1 MKQLNNLLFL
11 LLCFTTSITSYA
23 QFTVNERSII
33 YDKVSDRYMVSIPE
47 NAFGTDYKAKIAL
60 DATTGWSNLSIE
72 DTDIA
77 DSYSFKQVEGNK
89 IYKFHAQKGDKEI
102 SGQLTFTFLP
112 LLVMEGTFGYDYA
125 QGNISLLSPDVAEPT
140 NSFVKIKWRGG
151 STNTADKHKR
161 NYKIKTLNENGKKQE
176 ISLLGM
182 REDNNWI
189 LDAGQVD
196 LFRLR
201 NRIATEIWND
211 FSTKP
216 YYVSKEPKAK
226 SGVVGK
232 VVEVILNNEYR
243 GIYSLT
249 EAMDRKEL
257 KLKKYDDKNQEFH
270 GQLWKISSWD
280 KSTFWDIEKDYD
292 NTQETWHA
300 FETKYPD
307 IEDVNPT
314 DYSPLYEAID
324 FVANSNDETFK
335 KEVANY
341 FDIPVIIDYQ
351 LFLETLKPIDNC
363 GKNMYWGIYD
373 VAKDKKLTLAIWDLD
388 ASVGQDWHCSTPL
401 HPDYVS
407 PDTELGIK
415 EAFNLYTRL
424 STLNV
429 DNYNQKVADRYH
441 ELRKTYF
448 SEENIISKYQS
459 YYDMLE
465 KSGAA
470 SREESK
476 WSKDSDIGGYPLNFK
491 NEIEYIKNWI
501 INRLKYLDAT
511 QFTLSTDIS
520 EIHQEENTVQKNIY
534 NIMGQKVEK
543 AYRGLIIKNG
553 KKFYTKNNEQQ
564 IKYD

>member
-1 MKQLNNLLFL
+1 MKRLYCLFIL
-11 LLCFTTSITSYA
+11 ILYLAISIPSYA
-23 QFTVNERSII
+23 QFTINGKNII
-33 YDKVSDRYMVSIPE
+33 YDKQNDTYMACIPE
-47 NAFGTDYKAKIAL
+47 DAFGKDYEAIILLDIAS
-60 DATTGWSNLSIE
+60 DWSDLSI
-72 DTDIA
+72 DGTQIA
-77 DSYSFKQVEGNK
+77 YSYTFKQVEGNK
-89 IYKFHAQKGDKEI
+89 LYSIHARKGNKEI
-102 SGQLTFTFLP
+102 NTKITFTFLP
-112 LLVMEGTFGYDYA
+112 LLVLQGSFGYDYA
-125 QGNISLLSPDVAEPT
+125 QGSMSLYSPDATEPTISLIKA
-140 NSFVKIKWRGG
+140 KWRGG
-151 STNTADKHKR
+151 TTNTADKHKR
-161 NYKIKTLNENGKKQE
+161 NYKIKPLNFKGKGQD

-189 LDAGQVD
+189 LDAGQID

-211 FSTKP
+211 FATKP

-226 SGVVGK
+226 SGVTGK

-270 GQLWKISSWD
+270 GQLWKVSSWD
-280 KSTFWDIEKDYD
+280 KAQFWEIDKDYD

-324 FVANSNDETFK
+324 FVVNSNDETFK
-335 KEVANY
+335 KEVGDY
-341 FDIPVIIDYQ
+341 FDIPVLIDYQ
-351 LFLETLKPIDNC
+351 LFQETLKPVDNN

-373 VAKDKKLTLAIWDLD
+373 VAESQKLTLAIWDLD

-401 HPDYVS
+401 HPDYVL
-407 PDTELGIK
+407 PNTDLGVK
-415 EAFNLYTRL
+415 DGFNLYHRL
-424 STLNV
+424 SSLNV
-429 DNYNQKVADRYH
+429 DNYNEKVTSRYQ

-448 SEENIISKYQS
+448 SEDNLISRYQG
-459 YYDMLE
+459 YYDMLV

-470 SREESK
+470 SREECK

-491 NEIEYIKNWI
+491 SEIEYIKNWI
-501 INRLKYLDAT
+501 INRLNYLDT
-511 QFTLSTDIS
+511 NQFPISTNIS
-520 EIHQEENTVQKNIY
+520 EIHQKESLSTKATY
-534 NIMGQKVEK
+534 NMLGQKVGVS
-543 AYRGLIIKNG
+543 YQGLKIKNG
-553 KKFYTKNNEQQ
+553 KKFYTTK
-564 IKYD
+564 

>member
-72 DTDIA
+72 GTDIA

-89 IYKFHAQKGDKEI
+89 IYKFHAKKDDKEI
-102 SGQLTFTFLP
+102 NGQLTFTFLP

-161 NYKIKTLNENGKKQE
+161 NYKIKILNENGKKQE

-216 YYVSKEPKAK
+216 YYASKEPKAK

-270 GQLWKISSWD
+270 GQLWKVSSWD
-280 KSTFWDIEKDYD
+280 KSTFWEIEKDYD

-314 DYSPLYEAID
+314 DYNPLYEAID

>member
-11 LLCFTTSITSYA
+11 LLCFTTNITSYA

-72 DTDIA
+72 GTDIA

-102 SGQLTFTFLP
+102 NGQLTFTFLP
-112 LLVMEGTFGYDYA
+112 LLVMEGTFEYDYA

-161 NYKIKTLNENGKKQE
+161 NYKIKTLNENGKKLE

-211 FSTKP
+211 FATKP
-216 YYVSKEPKAK
+216 YYTSKEPKAK
-226 SGVVGK
+226 SGVAGK

-270 GQLWKISSWD
+270 GQLWKVSSWD

-448 SEENIISKYQS
+448 SEENLISKYQS
-459 YYDMLE
+459 YYDMLV

-476 WSKDSDIGGYPLNFK
+476 WSKDSDIGGYPLNFEK
-491 NEIEYIKNWI
+491 EIEYIKNWI
-501 INRLKYLDAT
+501 IERLKYLDTT
-511 QFTLSTDIS
+511 QFPTINGIQKAQYLKQTKTT
-520 EIHQEENTVQKNIY
+520 QTYNMLGVKVNTSYKGI
-534 NIMGQKVEK
+534 K
-543 AYRGLIIKNG
+543 IING
-553 KKFYTKNNEQQ
+553 KKYNISQ
-564 IKYD
+564 

>member
-1 MKQLNNLLFL
+1 MKQLNYLLFL
-11 LLCFTTSITSYA
+11 LVCLVTSIPSFA
-23 QFTVNERSII
+23 QFTINGRSVI
-33 YDKVSDRYMVSIPE
+33 YDKVSDTYMVSIPE
-47 NAFGTDYKAKIAL
+47 NAFGTDYEASIAL
-60 DATTGWSNLSIE
+60 DATAGWSNLSIE
-72 DTDIA
+72 GTDIA
-77 DSYSFKQVEGNK
+77 DNYTFKQVEGNK
-89 IYKFHAQKGDKEI
+89 IYKIHAQEGDKEI
-102 SGQLTFTFLP
+102 NTQLTFTFLP

-125 QGNISLLSPDVAEPT
+125 QGNISLLSPDEAEPT
-140 NSFVKIKWRGG
+140 NSFAKVKWRGG

-161 NYKIKTLNENGKKQE
+161 NYKIKTLNEKGKKQE

-189 LDAGQVD
+189 LDAGQID

-211 FSTKP
+211 FATKP
-216 YYVSKEPKAK
+216 YYASKEPKAK
-226 SGVVGK
+226 SGVTGK

-270 GQLWKISSWD
+270 GHLWKVSSWD
-280 KSTFWDIEKDYD
+280 KAQFWEIDKDYD

-324 FVANSNDETFK
+324 FVVNSNDETFK
-335 KEVANY
+335 KEVGDY
-341 FDIPVIIDYQ
+341 FDIPVLIDYQ
-351 LFLETLKPIDNC
+351 LFQETLKPVDNN

-373 VAKDKKLTLAIWDLD
+373 VAESQKLTLAIWDLD

-401 HPDYVS
+401 HPDYVL
-407 PDTELGIK
+407 PNTDLGVK
-415 EAFNLYTRL
+415 DGFNLYHRL
-424 STLNV
+424 SSLNV
-429 DNYNQKVADRYH
+429 DNYNEKVTSRYQ

-448 SEENIISKYQS
+448 SEDNLISRYQG
-459 YYDMLE
+459 YYDMLV

-470 SREESK
+470 SREECK

-491 NEIEYIKNWI
+491 SEIEYIKNWI
-501 INRLKYLDAT
+501 INRLNYLDT
-511 QFTLSTDIS
+511 NQFPISTNIS
-520 EIHQEENTVQKNIY
+520 EIHQKESLSTKTTY
-534 NIMGQKVEK
+534 NMLGQKVG
-543 AYRGLIIKNG
+543 ASYQGLKIKNG
-553 KKFYTKNNEQQ
+553 KKFYTTK
-564 IKYD
+564 

>member
-72 DTDIA
+72 GTDIA

-89 IYKFHAQKGDKEI
+89 IYKFHAKKDDKEI
-102 SGQLTFTFLP
+102 NGQLTFTFLP

-216 YYVSKEPKAK
+216 YYTSKEPKAK

-270 GQLWKISSWD
+270 GQLWKVSSWD
-280 KSTFWDIEKDYD
+280 KSTFWEIEKDYD

-501 INRLKYLDAT
+501 INRLKYLDTT

-520 EIHQEENTVQKNIY
+520 EIHQEENTVQKPIY
-534 NIMGQKVEK
+534 NMLGQKVGVS
-543 AYRGLIIKNG
+543 YQGLKIKNG
-553 KKFYTKNNEQQ
+553 KKFYTTK
-564 IKYD
+564 

>member
-1 MKQLNNLLFL
+1 MKRLYCLFIII
-11 LLCFTTSITSYA
+11 LCLAISIPSYA
-23 QFTVNERSII
+23 QFTINGKHII
-33 YDKVSDRYMVSIPE
+33 YDKQNDTYMACIPE
-47 NAFGTDYKAKIAL
+47 DAFGKDYEAIILLDIAS
-60 DATTGWSNLSIE
+60 DWSDLSI
-72 DTDIA
+72 DGTQIA
-77 DSYSFKQVEGNK
+77 YSYTFKQVEGNK
-89 IYKFHAQKGDKEI
+89 LYSIHARKGNKEI
-102 SGQLTFTFLP
+102 NTKITFTFLP
-112 LLVMEGTFGYDYA
+112 LLVLQGSFGYDYT
-125 QGNISLLSPDVAEPT
+125 QGSMSLYSSDATEPTISLIKA
-140 NSFVKIKWRGG
+140 KWRGG

-161 NYKIKTLNENGKKQE
+161 NYKIKTLNENGKKLE

-211 FSTKP
+211 FASKP
-216 YYVSKEPKAK
+216 YYTPKEPKAK
-226 SGVVGK
+226 SGVAGK

-249 EAMDRKEL
+249 ETMDRKEL
-257 KLKKYDDKNQEFH
+257 KLKKYDDINQEFH
-270 GQLWKISSWD
+270 GQLWKVSSWD
-280 KSTFWDIEKDYD
+280 KAQFWNIDKDYD
-292 NTQETWHA
+292 NTKETWHA

-307 IEDVNPT
+307 FEDVNPT
-314 DYSPLYEAID
+314 DYTHLYNAIN
-324 FVANSNDETFK
+324 FVANSNDEIFK
-335 KEVANY
+335 KEVSEY
-341 FDIPVIIDYQ
+341 FDIPVLIDYQ
-351 LFLETLKPIDNC
+351 IFLEVLKPIDNC

-373 VAKDKKLTLAIWDLD
+373 VARDKKLTLAIWDLD

-448 SEENIISKYQS
+448 SEENLISKYQS
-459 YYDMLE
+459 YYDMLV

-476 WSKDSDIGGYPLNFK
+476 WSKDSDIGGYPLNFEK
-491 NEIEYIKNWI
+491 EIEYIKNWI
-501 INRLKYLDAT
+501 IERLKYLDTT
-511 QFTLSTDIS
+511 QFPTINGIQKAQYLKQTKTT
-520 EIHQEENTVQKNIY
+520 QTYNMLGVKVNTSYKGI
-534 NIMGQKVEK
+534 K
-543 AYRGLIIKNG
+543 IING
-553 KKFYTKNNEQQ
+553 KKYNISQ
-564 IKYD
+564 

>member
-1 MKQLNNLLFL
+1 MKLLYCLFIII
-11 LLCFTTSITSYA
+11 LCLAISIPSYA
-23 QFTVNERSII
+23 QFTINGKHII
-33 YDKVSDRYMVSIPE
+33 YDKQNDTYMACIPE
-47 NAFGTDYKAKIAL
+47 DAFGKDYEAIILLDIAS
-60 DATTGWSNLSIE
+60 DWSDLSI
-72 DTDIA
+72 DGTQIA
-77 DSYSFKQVEGNK
+77 YSYTFKQVEGNK
-89 IYKFHAQKGDKEI
+89 LYSIHARKGNKEI
-102 SGQLTFTFLP
+102 NTKITFTFLP
-112 LLVMEGTFGYDYA
+112 LLVLQGSFGYDYA
-125 QGNISLLSPDVAEPT
+125 QGSMSLYSSDATEPTISLIKA
-140 NSFVKIKWRGG
+140 KWRGG

-201 NRIATEIWND
+201 NRIATEIWNQ
-211 FSTKP
+211 FASKP
-216 YYVSKEPKAK
+216 YYANEEPKAK
-226 SGVVGK
+226 SGVAGK

-249 EAMDRKEL
+249 ETMDRKEL
-257 KLKKYDDKNQEFH
+257 KLGKYDDKSQVFH
-270 GQLWKISSWD
+270 GQLWKVSSWD

-292 NTQETWHA
+292 NSQETWHA

-324 FVANSNDETFK
+324 FVANSNDDTFK
-335 KEVANY
+335 KEVRDY
-341 FDIPVIIDYQ
+341 FDIPVLIDYQ
-351 LFLETLKPIDNC
+351 IFLEVLKPIDNC

-373 VAKDKKLTLAIWDLD
+373 VAQNKKLTLAIWDLD

-407 PDTELGIK
+407 PNTELGIK

-448 SEENIISKYQS
+448 SEENLISKYQN
-459 YYDMLE
+459 YYDMLV

-470 SREESK
+470 SREENK
-476 WSKDSDIGGYPLNFK
+476 WSEDSDIGNYPLNFK
-491 NEIEYIKNWI
+491 NEIDYIKNWI
-501 INRLKYLDAT
+501 THRLNYLDTT
-511 QFTLSTDIS
+511 QFPNSTNIPN
-520 EIHQEENTVQKNIY
+520 INQEGYRQHNTIY
-534 NIMGQKVEK
+534 NILGQKDENINK
-543 AYRGLIIKNG
+543 GLKIKNG
-553 KKFYTKNNEQQ
+553 KKIYTTNN
-564 IKYD
+564 K

>member
-1 MKQLNNLLFL
+1 MKQLNYLLFL
-11 LLCFTTSITSYA
+11 LVCLVTSIPSFA
-23 QFTVNERSII
+23 QFTINGRSII
-33 YDKVSDRYMVSIPE
+33 YDKVSDTYMVSIPE
-47 NAFGTDYKAKIAL
+47 NAFGTDYEASIAL
-60 DATTGWSNLSIE
+60 DATAGWSNLSIE
-72 DTDIA
+72 GTDIA
-77 DSYSFKQVEGNK
+77 DNYTFKQVEGNK
-89 IYKFHAQKGDKEI
+89 IYKIHAQEGDKEI
-102 SGQLTFTFLP
+102 NTQLTFTFLP

-216 YYVSKEPKAK
+216 YYASKEPKAK

-270 GQLWKISSWD
+270 GQLWKVSSWD
-280 KSTFWDIEKDYD
+280 KATFWDIDKDYD

-351 LFLETLKPIDNC
+351 LFLEILKPFDNC

-448 SEENIISKYQS
+448 SEENLISKYQS
-459 YYDMLE
+459 YYDMLV

-501 INRLKYLDAT
+501 IERLKYLDTT

-534 NIMGQKVEK
+534 NIMGQKVKK
-543 AYRGLIIKNG
+543 AYSGLIIKNG
-553 KKFYTKNNEQQ
+553 KKFYTKNNEQ
-564 IKYD
+564 

>member
-1 MKQLNNLLFL
+1 MKQLNYLLFL
-11 LLCFTTSITSYA
+11 LVCFVTSIPSFA
-23 QFTVNERSII
+23 QFTINGRSII
-33 YDKVSDRYMVSIPE
+33 YDKVSDTYMVSIPE
-47 NAFGTDYKAKIAL
+47 NAFGTDYEASIVL
-60 DATTGWSNLSIE
+60 DATAGWSNLSIE
-72 DTDIA
+72 GTDIA
-77 DSYSFKQVEGNK
+77 DSYTFKQVEGNK
-89 IYKFHAQKGDKEI
+89 IYKIHAQEGEKEI
-102 SGQLTFTFLP
+102 NTQLTFTFLP

-125 QGNISLLSPDVAEPT
+125 QGNISLLSPNAAEPT
-140 NSFVKIKWRGG
+140 NSFAKVKWRGG

-161 NYKIKTLNENGKKQE
+161 NYKIKTLNEKGKKQE

-211 FSTKP
+211 FATKP
-216 YYVSKEPKAK
+216 YYASKEPKAK
-226 SGVVGK
+226 SGVTGK

-270 GQLWKISSWD
+270 GQLWKVSSWD
-280 KSTFWDIEKDYD
+280 KATFWDIDKDYD

-307 IEDVNPT
+307 IDDVNPT

-335 KEVANY
+335 KEVGDY
-341 FDIPVIIDYQ
+341 LDIPVLIDYQ
-351 LFLETLKPIDNC
+351 LFQETLKPVDNN

-373 VAKDKKLTLAIWDLD
+373 VAKSKKLTLAIWDLD
-388 ASVGQDWHCSTPL
+388 ASVGQYWQCSTPL
-401 HPDYVS
+401 HPDRVF
-407 PDTELGIK
+407 PNTDLGVK
-415 EAFNLYTRL
+415 DGFNLYHRL
-424 STLNV
+424 SSLNV
-429 DNYNQKVADRYH
+429 DNYNEKVANRYH

-448 SEENIISKYQS
+448 SEENLISRYQG
-459 YYDMLE
+459 YYDMLV

-470 SREESK
+470 SREETK
-476 WSKDSDIGGYPLNFK
+476 WSEDSDIGGYPLNFK
-491 NEIEYIKNWI
+491 EEIEYIKNWI
-501 INRLKYLDAT
+501 IERLKYLDTT
-511 QFTLSTDIS
+511 QFPISTNIS
-520 EIHQEENTVQKNIY
+520 EIHQEENNVQKPIY
-534 NIMGQKVEK
+534 NMLGQKVGVS
-543 AYRGLIIKNG
+543 YQGLKIKNG
-553 KKFYTKNNEQQ
+553 KKFYTTK
-564 IKYD
+564 

>member
-72 DTDIA
+72 GTDIA
-77 DSYSFKQVEGNK
+77 DSYIFKQVEGNK
-89 IYKFHAQKGDKEI
+89 IYKFHAKKDDKEI
-102 SGQLTFTFLP
+102 NGQLTFTFLP

-125 QGNISLLSPDVAEPT
+125 QGNISLLSPNVAEPT

-216 YYVSKEPKAK
+216 YYASKEPKAK
-226 SGVVGK
+226 SGVAGK

-270 GQLWKISSWD
+270 GQLWKVSSWD
-280 KSTFWDIEKDYD
+280 KSTFWEIEKDYD

-314 DYSPLYEAID
+314 DYNPLYEAID

-501 INRLKYLDAT
+501 IERLKYLDTT

>member
-72 DTDIA
+72 GTDIA

-89 IYKFHAQKGDKEI
+89 IYKFHAKKDDKEI
-102 SGQLTFTFLP
+102 NGQLTFTFLP

-161 NYKIKTLNENGKKQE
+161 NYKIKTLNENGKKLE

-216 YYVSKEPKAK
+216 YYASKEPKAK

-270 GQLWKISSWD
+270 GQLWKVSSWD
-280 KSTFWDIEKDYD
+280 KSTFWEIEKDYD

-314 DYSPLYEAID
+314 DYNPLYEAID

-501 INRLKYLDAT
+501 INRLKYLDTT
-511 QFTLSTDIS
+511 QFPTTNGI
-520 EIHQEENTVQKNIY
+520 QKTQYLKQTKTTQTY
-534 NIMGQKVEK
+534 NILGVKVK
-543 AYRGLIIKNG
+543 SSYKGIKIING
-553 KKFYTKNNEQQ
+553 KKYNISQ
-564 IKYD
+564 

>member
-1 MKQLNNLLFL
+1 MKQLNHLLFL
-11 LLCFTTSITSYA
+11 LVCFATSIPSFA
-23 QFTVNERSII
+23 QFTINGRSII
-33 YDKVSDRYMVSIPE
+33 YDKVSDTYMVSIPG
-47 NAFGTDYKAKIAL
+47 NAFGTDYEASIVL
-60 DATTGWSNLSIE
+60 DATAGWSNLSIE
-72 DTDIA
+72 GTDIA
-77 DSYSFKQVEGNK
+77 DSYTFKQVEGNK
-89 IYKFHAQKGDKEI
+89 IYKIHAQEGDKEI
-102 SGQLTFTFLP
+102 NTQLTFTFLP

-125 QGNISLLSPDVAEPT
+125 QGNISLLSPNAAEPT
-140 NSFVKIKWRGG
+140 NSFAKVKWRGG

-161 NYKIKTLNENGKKQE
+161 NYKIKTLNEKGKKQE

-189 LDAGQVD
+189 MDAGQVD

-211 FSTKP
+211 FATKP
-216 YYVSKEPKAK
+216 YYASKEPKAK
-226 SGVVGK
+226 SGVAGK

-270 GQLWKISSWD
+270 GQLWKVSSWD
-280 KSTFWDIEKDYD
+280 KAQFWNIDKDYD

-307 IEDVNPT
+307 IDDVNPT

-335 KEVANY
+335 KEVADY
-341 FDIPVIIDYQ
+341 FDIPVLIDYQ
-351 LFLETLKPIDNC
+351 LFLETLKPIDNS

-373 VAKDKKLTLAIWDLD
+373 VAKSKKLTLAIWDLD
-388 ASVGQDWHCSTPL
+388 ASVGQDWQCSTPL
-401 HPDYVS
+401 HPEYVS
-407 PDTELGIK
+407 PDTELGIEK
-415 EAFNLYTRL
+415 AFNLYKRL

-448 SEENIISKYQS
+448 SEENLIAKYLD
-459 YYDMLE
+459 YYDMLV

-470 SREESK
+470 SREETK
-476 WSKDSDIGGYPLNFK
+476 WSADSDIGGYPLNFK
-491 NEIEYIKNWI
+491 EEIEYIKNWI
-501 INRLKYLDAT
+501 TKRLNYLDTT
-511 QFTLSTDIS
+511 QFPSSSGI
-520 EIHQEENTVQKNIY
+520 QTVSHEKGQAKNMATY
-534 NIMGQKVEK
+534 NMLGQKVNESYQGIK
-543 AYRGLIIKNG
+543 IING
-553 KKFYTKNNEQQ
+553 KKYYISQ
-564 IKYD
+564 